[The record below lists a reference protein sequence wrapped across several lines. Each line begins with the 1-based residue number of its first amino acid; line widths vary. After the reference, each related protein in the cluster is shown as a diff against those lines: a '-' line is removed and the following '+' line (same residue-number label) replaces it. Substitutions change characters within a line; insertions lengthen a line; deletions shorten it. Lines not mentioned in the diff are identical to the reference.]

1 MKHLYLHVGL
11 HKTGTTSIQNTFF
24 AERAPLAAAGIR
36 YFGAAPNHSGTL
48 IRAFA
53 ADPARF
59 NRANRNGSPGRTPE
73 GARERL
79 AVFLDRAPP
88 GTLVISGE
96 GADRLD
102 GDDVRR
108 MLGFLRERVDRL
120 TVIAFVRPPRSFMR
134 SAAQQRVRGG
144 LPLDRL
150 ADAWPRYRLKLRK
163 FFQASDLGRVLTPI
177 HHPLE
182 LRRGCSV
189 ATMLRVIGAP
199 DALYDRLLVRRENAS
214 LSRPAVALMLAA
226 NEILPRRCADG
237 SPNLARARGL
247 FRLVEGWAGARFEI
261 PDAVLDHALS
271 EPMAWRHVAWA
282 EQKLGRRFT
291 EFEAPMPLV
300 PPVGTPAPD
309 EWARATLAHL
319 LPEEAAA
326 LALHLRGVA
335 AVLAAEPAA
344 LLGDAIAW
352 IEHRLAWGAAEAL
365 DWAEMRALARLLNLA
380 ALAIRRPK
388 TDVLD
393 LEEILSPIAE
403 DEPRG

>member
-1 MKHLYLHVGL
+1 MKHLFLHVGL

-24 AERAPLAAAGIR
+24 AERATLAAAGIR
-36 YFGAAPNHSGTL
+36 YFGASANHSGAL

-59 NRANRNGSPGRTPE
+59 NRANRTGSPGRTPE
-73 GARERL
+73 AARERL
-79 AVFLDRAPP
+79 AAFLDRAPA

-102 GDDVRR
+102 ENDVRR
-108 MLGFLRERVDRL
+108 MLGFLRDRVDRL

-150 ADAWPRYRLKLRK
+150 ADAWPRYRLKLQK
-163 FFQASDLGRVLTPI
+163 FLQASDPGRVLTPI
-177 HHPLE
+177 HHPSE

-189 ATMLRVIGAP
+189 ATMLHTIGAP
-199 DALYDRLLVRRENAS
+199 DALYDLLLVRRENAA

-226 NEILPRRCADG
+226 NEILPRRGPDG
-237 SPNLARARGL
+237 LPNPARARGL
-247 FRLVEGWAGARFEI
+247 FRLLEGWPGARFEI
-261 PDAVLDHALS
+261 PDSVLDHALS

-282 EQKLGRRFT
+282 EQQLGRRFT
-291 EFEAPMPLV
+291 EFEAAMPLV
-300 PPVGTPAPD
+300 PPADVPPPE
-309 EWARATLAHL
+309 EWARAALGHL
-319 LPEEAAA
+319 RAEEAEA
-326 LALHLRGVA
+326 LAAHLRGVA
-335 AVLAAEPAA
+335 AVLPAEPAA
-344 LLGDAIAW
+344 LLGDAVAW
-352 IEHRLAWGAAEAL
+352 IERRLSWGGAEPL

-393 LEEILSPIAE
+393 LEDILSPIAE
-403 DEPRG
+403 DGARR